1 MPRKQQPATDLFQ
14 ALANYN
20 ERKARVKPERQIR
33 EAEIESKWRK
43 FDAAIG
49 KLMLKFVSPSRRS
62 VPDDIEL
69 SYIPPEHREIVAKYF
84 RFIEFKRPGE
94 EPTEAQHREHERY
107 RALGFRVDVI
117 DYLPPKD

>member
-1 MPRKQQPATDLFQ
+1 MS
-14 ALANYN
+14 
-20 ERKARVKPERQIR
+20 

-43 FDAAIG
+43 HAASIG
-49 KLMLKFVSPSRRS
+49 KMMLKFVSPARRS

-84 RFIEFKRPGE
+84 RFIEFKRPGQA
-94 EPTEAQHREHERY
+94 PTEAQRREHERY

-117 DYLPPKD
+117 DHPPPKD

>member
-1 MPRKQQPATDLFQ
+1 MPKKPPLDLFAAIDAYQ
-14 ALANYN
+14 A
-20 ERKARVKPERQIR
+20 RKAKGKKPRAIS
-33 EAEIESKWRK
+33 EAEVESSWRK

-49 KLMLKFVSPSRRS
+49 KLLLKFVSPARRS

-69 SYIPPEHREIVAKYF
+69 SYIPPEHRELVAKYF

-94 EPTEAQHREHERY
+94 KPTDSQHREHERY

-117 DYLPPKD
+117 DHLPPKD

>member
-14 ALANYN
+14 ALANYK

-33 EAEIESKWRK
+33 EAEIESAWRK

-69 SYIPPEHREIVAKYF
+69 SYIPPEDRETVAKYF

-94 EPTEAQHREHERY
+94 EPTEAQRREHERY